1 MLKGDIKLKECIQ
14 KILEEGFLDE
24 NPRPKYEDGT
34 PAHTISINHIT
45 QTYDLSKGELPLTT
59 LRKIAIKNSIKE
71 ILWIYQ
77 DASNSL
83 DVLENKYNIHWWNEW
98 ESTVNPR
105 TIGQRYGATVDRYN
119 LMKNLLD
126 DLIKDPFGRRHIIS
140 LWQEQDFSE
149 TDGLKPC
156 AFLTIWN
163 VRKGIDDKKYL
174 DMCLVQR
181 SSDYLT
187 AGIINQL
194 QYICLQMM
202 VARHCGYELGKFTW
216 FVANMQIYDRHLEQ
230 AKILLERE
238 PVKCNTKI
246 ILNPDKKDFY
256 SFTVD
261 DFILEDYPVKEIE
274 QKNPQLK
281 FELGI

>member
-1 MLKGDIKLKECIQ
+1 MLKGDINLKENI
-14 KILEEGFLDE
+14 KRILDEGFLDE
-24 NPRPKYEDGT
+24 NPRPHYEDGT
-34 PAHTISINHIT
+34 PAHTLSINHVT
-45 QTYDLSKGELPLTT
+45 QTYDLQKGELPLITT
-59 LRKIAIKNSIKE
+59 RKIAVKNSIKE

-98 ESTVNPR
+98 ESQVLPR
-105 TIGQRYGATVDRYN
+105 TIGQRYGATVKRYN
-119 LMKNLLD
+119 LMKNLLE

-140 LWQEQDFSE
+140 LWQEQDFQE

-163 VRKGIDDKKYL
+163 VRKGKDNKNYL

-187 AGIINQL
+187 AGVINQF

-202 VARHCGYELGKFTW
+202 VSRHCGYELGKFTW
-216 FVANMQIYDRHLEQ
+216 FVANMQIYDRHIEQ
-230 AKILLERE
+230 AEILLKRE
-238 PVKCNTKI
+238 PIECSPKI
-246 ILNPDKKDFY
+246 ILNPNKTNFYDF
-256 SFTVD
+256 TID
-261 DFILEDYPVKEIE
+261 DFELVDYPSKEIE
-274 QKNPQLK
+274 EKNPQLK